1 MSVQKTSN
9 LIVLAT
15 TLLLSFT
22 ASINVWAAEGDT
34 YQAQFEQA
42 AKASQAGNMEKTI
55 SILTSML
62 KTYPQDLAVSNNLAV
77 AYIKKQQY
85 KKAQQ
90 VLESALDGDP
100 RIASLRENL
109 NQIYAYQA
117 QLAYQTVFDK
127 TEITLPK
134 GQWILS
140 ASSDLKTPEKSQLK
154 QVERHMQTVADLV
167 ERWRAAWASQN
178 ISAYLGFYVSIY
190 APEGYKT
197 HQAWANSRK
206 GSLKRPSYIKI
217 QLDKVQ
223 VVPLTPNT
231 IQVTFWQAYES
242 NTFKDKV
249 RKKLVWQKQDQT
261 WKIVQEDVIYE

>member
-140 ASSDLKTPEKSQLK
+140 ASSDLKTPE
-154 QVERHMQTVADLV
+154 
-167 ERWRAAWASQN
+167 
-178 ISAYLGFYVSIY
+178 
-190 APEGYKT
+190 
-197 HQAWANSRK
+197 
-206 GSLKRPSYIKI
+206 
-217 QLDKVQ
+217 
-223 VVPLTPNT
+223 
-231 IQVTFWQAYES
+231 VT
-242 NTFKDKV
+242 
-249 RKKLVWQKQDQT
+249 
-261 WKIVQEDVIYE
+261 